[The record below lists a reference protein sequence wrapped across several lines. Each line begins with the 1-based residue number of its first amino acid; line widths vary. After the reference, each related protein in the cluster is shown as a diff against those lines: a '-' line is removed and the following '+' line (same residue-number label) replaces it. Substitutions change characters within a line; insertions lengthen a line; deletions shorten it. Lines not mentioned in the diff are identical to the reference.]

1 MKNKNKSK
9 KYKNAKEWLDKR
21 IEEDKKS
28 MYTESDREF
37 LKKLIKMAEDNN
49 AKNNSYSGGAK

>member
-1 MKNKNKSK
+1 MKTKNFKEKKKKFKS
-9 KYKNAKEWLDKR
+9 AKEWLDKR

-49 AKNNSYSGGAK
+49 AKK

>member
-37 LKKLIKMAEDNN
+37 LKVLIKMAEDNN
-49 AKNNSYSGGAK
+49 AKK